1 MVEMLDVACWLRQ
14 RTIGGNEPSHAES
27 RQRRQQCEDPAES
40 AVERWIRR
48 QALECLGRLGVEE
61 DHPCN
66 LFGIPPSED
75 PDVLRA

>member
-1 MVEMLDVACWLRQ
+1 ME
-14 RTIGGNEPSHAES
+14 G
-27 RQRRQQCEDPAES
+27 

-48 QALECLGRLGVEE
+48 QTHECLGRLGAEE

>member
-1 MVEMLDVACWLRQ
+1 MARA
-14 RTIGGNEPSHAES
+14 GSGNARSRGTSRPTPSRASDGNSGEAM
-27 RQRRQQCEDPAES
+27 EG

-48 QALECLGRLGVEE
+48 QTHECLGRLGAEE